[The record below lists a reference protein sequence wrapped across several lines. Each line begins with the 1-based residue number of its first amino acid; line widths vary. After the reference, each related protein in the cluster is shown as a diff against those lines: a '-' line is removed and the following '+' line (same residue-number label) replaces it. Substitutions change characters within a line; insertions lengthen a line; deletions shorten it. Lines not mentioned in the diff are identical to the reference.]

1 MTTLHIVSLGCAR
14 NEVDSEE
21 MAARFAQSGFELV
34 DSSSQAEVV
43 VVNTCGFIEAAK
55 AESIE
60 EIMEAAQLKDS
71 GRVRT
76 VIAAGCLAERYGSE
90 LADALTEADAVIG
103 FDGYDDIAATVR
115 DVMSGGHVTPPEPR
129 DRRMLL
135 PVSPA
140 ARIDPARIPPWVPS
154 RRTRLSGSPM
164 APLKIASGCD
174 RKCAF
179 CAIPSFRGSF
189 QSRLPFDIVREA
201 SWLVTQGVRELFLVS
216 ENTTS
221 YGKDLGGTGQLESL
235 LGQLDEIDD
244 VGWVRLS
251 YLQPAEVKPSLIDA
265 VASTGHVVEYFDL
278 PFQHASRTV
287 LKRMRRFGDAD
298 SFLGLLDQI
307 RRFVPQAG
315 IRTNVIVGFPG
326 ETDQDVDI
334 LKQFLSEARLD
345 AVGVFPYSDE
355 EGTEGAGLDGH
366 MDIDEILARADDVST
381 FADTVTSMRAEERI
395 GEKVEVLIE
404 SVEDGVGM
412 GRARGQGPEDGRTYI
427 QESGR
432 SHGIGEFVRG
442 TIVGTDGVDWLVNLG
457 EKDSPEVGQTNRS

>member
-21 MAARFAQSGFELV
+21 MAARFLSAGFDLV
-34 DSSSQAEVV
+34 EESDQAEVV

-60 EIMEAAQLKDS
+60 EIMGAAQLKDS
-71 GRVRT
+71 GKVRT
-76 VIAAGCLAERYGSE
+76 VIAAGCMAERYGHE
-90 LADALTEADAVIG
+90 LEEALTEADAVIG
-103 FDGYDDIAATVR
+103 FDGYEDIAATVR
-115 DVMSGGHVTPPEPR
+115 RVMAGGHVTAPEPK
-129 DRRMLL
+129 DRRLLL
-135 PVSPA
+135 PVSPVD
-140 ARIDPARIPPWVPS
+140 RIDPSKIPAWVPS
-154 RRTRLSGSPM
+154 RRTRLSGAPM

-189 QSRLPFDIVREA
+189 QSRMPSDIVREA

-221 YGKDLGGTGQLESL
+221 YGKDLGGTQHLESL
-235 LGQLDEIDD
+235 LERLDDIDN

-251 YLQPAEVKPSLIDA
+251 YLQPAEVRPSLIDA
-265 VASTGHVVEYFDL
+265 VAATNHVVEYFDL
-278 PFQHASRTV
+278 PFQHASSTV
-287 LKRMRRFGDAD
+287 LRRMRRFGDAD

-307 RRFVPQAG
+307 RRFAPQAG

-326 ETDQDVDI
+326 ETENDVEI
-334 LKQFLSEARLD
+334 LKQFLGEARLD

-366 MDIDEILARADDVST
+366 LDEDEILARADDVST
-381 FADTVTSMRAEERI
+381 YADTVTAVRAEERI
-395 GEKVEVLIE
+395 GERVEVLIE
-404 SVEDGVGM
+404 SVEEGALV
-412 GRARGQGPEDGRTYI
+412 GRARQQGPEDGRTYI
-427 QESGR
+427 RASDHVALR
-432 SHGIGEFVRG
+432 IGD
-442 TIVGTDGVDWLVNLG
+442 IVTGEITGTDGVDWLIN
-457 EKDSPEVGQTNRS
+457 QA